1 MSRSKVITKVLPK
14 LQNFTLESVCKYQK
28 EKEKTLIENLF
39 FYPNFGK
46 GFKVFLR
53 IRPFEHW
60 IVDNVK
66 VKNNRHGKIFGI
78 NYLDGVETK
87 KITKIRR
94 TLQEGRWA
102 HEYPE
107 GLCYSDNGVPYD
119 IKKIENLMDEKRK
132 LIDFRNREL
141 GILPQ
146 YIKEHRQK
154 RQAKLEAAAKKKK

>member
-1 MSRSKVITKVLPK
+1 MSKSNVVAKVLPK
-14 LQNFTLESVCKYQK
+14 LQSFTLESVCKYTK
-28 EKEKTLIENLF
+28 EKEKSLIDQLF

-60 IVDNVK
+60 IVDNVR
-66 VKNNRHGKIFGI
+66 VKNNRHGIIFGV
-78 NYLDGVETK
+78 NYLNGVENK
-87 KITKIRR
+87 KVTKIRR

-102 HEYPE
+102 HDYPE
-107 GLCYSDNGVPYD
+107 GLCYSDNGIAYD
-119 IKKIENLMDEKRK
+119 IKKIESLMEEKRK
-132 LIDFRNREL
+132 LIDIRNREL
-141 GILPQ
+141 EIIPN